1 MVSEC
6 FVPWSANRL
15 LSWSLQYV
23 QFREPVVTDFSFLG
37 EPSTSRRQSLSFM
50 QLRNEGDKDQR
61 PTPALPCPASLL
73 DGMLTKMLDF
83 YLHECSCKQ
92 SCQITAA
99 WSCNVTFKRPN
110 QSTTLTHLGAYIYI
124 CILSIAS
131 VNPGSS
137 DSMPQE
143 NFVPILPAMVDTQYW
158 APWKLHKDPIIQLI

>member
-124 CILSIAS
+124 YVYYQLHLSTLARATVCPRRISCRYCLQWWTRSIGPLGNCARTPLY
-131 VNPGSS
+131 N
-137 DSMPQE
+137 
-143 NFVPILPAMVDTQYW
+143 
-158 APWKLHKDPIIQLI
+158 

>member
-1 MVSEC
+1 
-6 FVPWSANRL
+6 
-15 LSWSLQYV
+15 
-23 QFREPVVTDFSFLG
+23 
-37 EPSTSRRQSLSFM
+37 
-50 QLRNEGDKDQR
+50 
-61 PTPALPCPASLL
+61 
-73 DGMLTKMLDF
+73 MLTKMLDF

-158 APWKLHKDPIIQLI
+158 APWKLRKDPIIQLILAAPRLSSTDCIYCHADQLTNSFPQYAHKVFC